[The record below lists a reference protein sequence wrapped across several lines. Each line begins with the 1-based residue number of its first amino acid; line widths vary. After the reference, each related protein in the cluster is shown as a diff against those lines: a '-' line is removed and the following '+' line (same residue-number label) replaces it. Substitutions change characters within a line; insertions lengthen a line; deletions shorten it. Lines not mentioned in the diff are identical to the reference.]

1 MEMKEMFEKAG
12 DSVSKFAKS
21 VGDNS
26 KKLAS
31 KVKLNKTIH
40 DLEKIKETAYTEIG
54 KQYFLSH
61 ADAVEE
67 PYAEWALKIVEAN
80 EQITKCKQEIAAL
93 DDLLIC
99 PVCGAEIAE
108 GQKFCSHCGA
118 KNEAKPEPAAEA
130 KTETVPDEIVEVVTK
145 DEPSEKSETD
155 TPDQPSAS

>member
-1 MEMKEMFEKAG
+1 MEVREMLEKAG
-12 DSVSKFAKS
+12 DSVGKFAKS

-31 KVKLNKTIH
+31 KVKLNKSIH
-40 DLEKIKETAYTEIG
+40 DLEKMKETAYTEMG

-67 PYAEWALKIVEAN
+67 PYAEWAKKIVEAN
-80 EQITKCKQEIAAL
+80 EQIAKCKQEIAAL

-99 PVCGAEIAE
+99 PVCGKEITE

-118 KNEAKPEPAAEA
+118 KNEGKPESAAET
-130 KTETVPDEIVEVVTK
+130 KPEVVSDEIVEVVAK
-145 DEPSEKSETD
+145 DELSSELETN
-155 TPDQPSAS
+155 TPDHPSAS

>member
-1 MEMKEMFEKAG
+1 MEMKEVFEKAG

-40 DLEKIKETAYTEIG
+40 DLEKIKEIAYTEIG

-67 PYAEWALKIVEAN
+67 PYAEWTLKIVEAN

-108 GQKFCSHCGA
+108 EQKFCSHCGA
-118 KNEAKPEPAAEA
+118 KNEVKPESAAEA
-130 KTETVPDEIVEVVTK
+130 KTETVPDEMVEVVTK
-145 DEPSEKSETD
+145 EESSENSETD
-155 TPDQPSAS
+155 TPDHPSVS